1 MAILLLVLAVLLVLL
16 VAVVAIG
23 ARHSRLAQAN
33 LASVA
38 AVQSAEAAIHAGI
51 NRLAADSAWN
61 AGFTNVA
68 LGGEQD
74 QKYSLNVTNNL
85 AGTGPVTGPGGVSV
99 PARTV
104 YLLATGTSK
113 NGTFSRQVA
122 VFLSGGNPFSYA
134 IASGGTVSMGAS
146 GNVYGTI
153 KSNDSIVVK
162 NLDLYPV
169 NGQGR
174 MLCADDIE
182 VQGGLKMKSG
192 QDVRARGTITG
203 QDKISSASAIVA
215 GDTTTDTAPFIVDG
229 RLTNN
234 GPTGQEVMPN
244 PDPAVL
250 LASAVT
256 HNETTWNAP
265 LALDG
270 KVHYFPNGVTFGSR
284 ASFTG
289 QGTIVAGNKAGNPT
303 SNRAIFDCVLSNPTM
318 NVVVLDGQNGTSGN
332 GQLSFNRATDIT
344 GLVYCHG
351 NVTSSAQL
359 TVTGRVIAYGTG
371 QFVHTGAN
379 LVSTMDPQPCP
390 GFEAFFGSGAGGGG
404 LSVSSWQRL

>member
-244 PDPAVL
+244 PTGVL
-250 LASAVT
+250 L
-256 HNETTWNAP
+256 P
-265 LALDG
+265 
-270 KVHYFPNGVTFGSR
+270 P
-284 ASFTG
+284 
-289 QGTIVAGNKAGNPT
+289 P
-303 SNRAIFDCVLSNPTM
+303 
-318 NVVVLDGQNGTSGN
+318 
-332 GQLSFNRATDIT
+332 
-344 GLVYCHG
+344 
-351 NVTSSAQL
+351 
-359 TVTGRVIAYGTG
+359 
-371 QFVHTGAN
+371 
-379 LVSTMDPQPCP
+379 
-390 GFEAFFGSGAGGGG
+390 
-404 LSVSSWQRL
+404 